1 MSLKDPTQKMSKS
14 AADPSSRILLT
25 DTPKGVRDKLRKAI
39 TDSHPGPLTYDTQN
53 RPGLSNLIEILSHIR
68 RRQDFENVAKE
79 VSDLSLKEFKDLVA
93 DAISEHL
100 EPIRDEYEK
109 IIAESNREVLRFVA
123 SEGERKARESAE
135 ETLAEVREVV
145 GI

>member
-14 AADPSSRILLT
+14 APDPSSRILLT
-25 DTPKGVRDKLRKAI
+25 DPPKTVHDKLRKAI
-39 TDSHPGPLTYDTQN
+39 TDSYQGPLTYDTQN

-68 RRQDFENVAKE
+68 RRQDFDNVAKE
-79 VSDLSLKEFKDLVA
+79 ISDMSLKGFKEFVA
-93 DAISEHL
+93 DAINEHL

-123 SEGERKARESAE
+123 SEGERKAQESAE
-135 ETLAEVREVV
+135 ETLAEVKEVV

>member
-14 AADPSSRILLT
+14 APDPSSRILLT
-25 DTPKGVRDKLRKAI
+25 DSPKAVRDKLKKAI
-39 TDSHPGPLTYDTQN
+39 TDSSLGPLTYDTQN

-68 RRQDFENVAKE
+68 RRQDFDNVVKE
-79 VSDLSLKEFKDLVA
+79 VSDMSLKEFKDLVA

-135 ETLAEVREVV
+135 ETLAEVKEVV

>member
-1 MSLKDPTQKMSKS
+1 
-14 AADPSSRILLT
+14 
-25 DTPKGVRDKLRKAI
+25 
-39 TDSHPGPLTYDTQN
+39 
-53 RPGLSNLIEILSHIR
+53 
-68 RRQDFENVAKE
+68 VAKE
-79 VSDLSLKEFKDLVA
+79 FSGLGLKEFKDLVA

-135 ETLAEVREVV
+135 ETLAEVREAV